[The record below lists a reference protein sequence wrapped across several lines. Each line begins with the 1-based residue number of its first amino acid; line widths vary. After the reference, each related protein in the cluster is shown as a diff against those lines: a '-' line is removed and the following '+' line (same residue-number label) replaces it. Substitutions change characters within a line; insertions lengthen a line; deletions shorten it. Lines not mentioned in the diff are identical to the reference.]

1 MTQKQQPNRKQRR
14 AMAYSLPS
22 QYIAND
28 PVTRAITL
36 RHKKPWQLSR
46 QPRHL
51 QTMASG
57 SRGSRW

>member
-14 AMAYSLPS
+14 AMAYGLPS

-36 RHKKPWQLSR
+36 RHKKPWQLKQAAKALADHGVR
-46 QPRHL
+46 K
-51 QTMASG
+51 
-57 SRGSRW
+57 